1 MIHFTPTQKR
11 TIAAGVTVLSFAIVL
26 AFVLLVGW
34 GVLKCLSF
42 VAPALVPVIMG
53 IFLALFFK
61 PYYEWFHRLVHN
73 PTLALLLMLASVLL
87 PLGLVSWFCG
97 AFVVDQATHLV
108 HAAPTVAARLSA
120 WLNVHYPNAQ
130 AFLEQ
135 LGVKPDDLPLMFL
148 TDPAKFSQTF
158 VATVGSEYGANAMAW
173 ASSSPSRASAP
184 LS

>member
-97 AFVVDQATHLV
+97 AFVVDQAMHLV
-108 HAAPTVAARLSA
+108 RAAPTIAARLSA

-130 AFLEQ
+130 ALQ
-135 LGVKPDDLPLMFL
+135 IG
-148 TDPAKFSQTF
+148 
-158 VATVGSEYGANAMAW
+158 
-173 ASSSPSRASAP
+173 RASCRERV
-184 LS
+184 